1 MKKYHYILLL
11 LLVPFFFSCVKKKK
25 KTDWGIHY
33 SATATA
39 PYGFKLF
46 NDAIPKL
53 FPKAKTNIM
62 PVSNRSFSNYN
73 SEKSVYIVLAEKLFY
88 NEQELWSLQQWL
100 YSGNDI
106 VLIGDEFGTE
116 LANYLYLGKPN
127 YWYVKD
133 NEGLTSGA
141 LNNAAAPAKAKV
153 HTFSNFGTV
162 TRGYEFE
169 LYKQDLFPRGFKID
183 SSSSGSVADTLKNA
197 MQVISSL
204 ENGLANAVMF
214 QVGTGRL
221 ILVNSPLAFS
231 NYALLQKNN
240 YHYLEDV
247 MSYVQ
252 PEVTR
257 VYYGTG
263 SVRQNDHSNWS
274 VIWENMP
281 VRIAVLLALLGVITY
296 VLVNLRRKQNIIPII
311 KPLSNES
318 KSFVETIA
326 SLYYNKRNNRNIALK
341 MIQHMLEHIRTH
353 YKLTTNE
360 LDAGFCEKLSLRSG
374 NGLAETNALINK
386 IKSIQDDTVI
396 VDDKYLH
403 GLYVSIQQFIQK

>member
-1 MKKYHYILLL
+1 LKKYYYILLL
-11 LLVPFFFSCVKKKK
+11 LLVPLFASCVKEKK

-39 PYGFKLF
+39 PYGFKIF

-53 FPKAKTNIM
+53 FPGAKTNAM
-62 PVSNRSFSNYN
+62 PVSNRSFSSYN
-73 SEKSVYIVLAEKLFY
+73 SEKSVYIVLAEKLYY

-116 LANYLYLGKPN
+116 LSDYLYLGKPN

-133 NEGLTSGA
+133 NPGLTSGA
-141 LNNAAAPAKAKV
+141 LNNATAPSKVKV

-183 SSSSGSVADTLKNA
+183 SSSSCSVADTLKNT

-204 ENGLANAVMF
+204 EDGLANAVMF
-214 QVGTGRL
+214 QVGSGRL

-247 MSYVQ
+247 MSYVH

-274 VIWENMP
+274 VIWENKTT
-281 VRIAVLLALLGVITY
+281 RTAILLALLGVITY
-296 VLVNLRRKQNIIPII
+296 VLVNLRRKQNIIPVI

-341 MIQHMLEHIRTH
+341 MIQHLLEHIRTH
-353 YKLTTNE
+353 YKLNTNE

-374 NGLAETNALINK
+374 KGLAETNALINK
-386 IKSIQDDTVI
+386 IKSIQEDTVI

-403 GLYVSIQQFIQK
+403 GLYVSMQQFIKK

>member
-11 LLVPFFFSCVKKKK
+11 LLISLFSSCAKKKE
-25 KTDWGIHY
+25 KTDWNIRY

-39 PYGFKLF
+39 PYGFKIF

-53 FPKAKTNIM
+53 FPGAKVNAV
-62 PVSNRSFSNYN
+62 PVSNRAFNNYN
-73 SEKSVYIVLAEKLFY
+73 SEKSVYIVLAEKLYY
-88 NEQELWSLQQWL
+88 NEQELWALQQWL
-100 YSGNDI
+100 FSGNDI

-116 LANYLYLGKPN
+116 LSDFLYLGKPK
-127 YWYVKD
+127 YWSEED
-133 NEGLTSGA
+133 NIIATSA
-141 LNNAAAPAKAKV
+141 QLNEVAAPVKAKL
-153 HTFSNFGTV
+153 HTYSGFGTV
-162 TRGYEFE
+162 TRDYEFE
-169 LYKQDLFPRGFKID
+169 MYKQNLFPWGFKID
-183 SSSSGSVADTLKNA
+183 SNSTGSVADTLKKV
-197 MQVISSL
+197 MQVISSV
-204 ENGLANAVMF
+204 EGGLANAVMF

-247 MSYVQ
+247 LSYVH

-263 SVRQNDHSNWS
+263 SVRANDHSNWS
-274 VIWENMP
+274 VIWQNKTT
-281 VRIAVLLALLGVITY
+281 RTAILLALLGVVTY
-296 VLVNLRRKQNIIPII
+296 VLVNLRRKQNIVPVI

-326 SLYYNKRNNRNIALK
+326 SLYYNKRNNRNLALK
-341 MIQHMLEHIRTH
+341 MIQHLFENIRTH
-353 YKLTTNE
+353 YKLNTSE
-360 LDAGFCEKLSLRSG
+360 LDAKFCEKLSLRSG
-374 NGLAETNALINK
+374 NGLAETNALIYK
-386 IKSIQDDTVI
+386 IQSILEDTVI

-403 GLYVSIQQFIQK
+403 SLYVSIQQFIQK

>member
-1 MKKYHYILLL
+1 MKKYYYILLL
-11 LLVPFFFSCVKKKK
+11 LLVPLFASCVKEKK

-39 PYGFKLF
+39 PYGFKIF

-53 FPKAKTNIM
+53 FPGAKTNAM
-62 PVSNRSFSNYN
+62 PVSNRSFSSYN
-73 SEKSVYIVLAEKLFY
+73 SEKSVYIVLAEKLYY

-116 LANYLYLGKPN
+116 LSDYLYLGKPN

-133 NEGLTSGA
+133 NPGLTSGA
-141 LNNAAAPAKAKV
+141 LNNATAPSKVKV

-183 SSSSGSVADTLKNA
+183 SSSSCSVADTLKNT

-204 ENGLANAVMF
+204 EDGLANAVMF
-214 QVGTGRL
+214 QVGSGRL

-247 MSYVQ
+247 MSYVH

-274 VIWENMP
+274 VIWENKTT
-281 VRIAVLLALLGVITY
+281 RTAILLALLGVITY
-296 VLVNLRRKQNIIPII
+296 VLVNLRRKQNIIPVI

-341 MIQHMLEHIRTH
+341 MIQHLLEHIRTH
-353 YKLTTNE
+353 YKLNTNE

-374 NGLAETNALINK
+374 KGLAETNALINK
-386 IKSIQDDTVI
+386 IKSIQEDTVI

-403 GLYVSIQQFIQK
+403 GLYVSMQQFIKK

>member
-11 LLVPFFFSCVKKKK
+11 LLVLLFSSCTKEKK
-25 KTDWGIHY
+25 KTDWRVRY
-33 SATATA
+33 SATATT

-46 NDAIPKL
+46 NDAVPRL
-53 FPKAKTNIM
+53 FPKAKANAM
-62 PVSNRSFSNYN
+62 PVSNRSFNNYN
-73 SEKSVYIVLAEKLFY
+73 SEKSVYIVLADKLYY

-106 VLIGDEFGTE
+106 VLIGNEFGTE
-116 LANYLYLGKPN
+116 LSDFLYLGKPN
-127 YWYVKD
+127 YWSEQD
-133 NEGLTSGA
+133 NIIVTSA
-141 LNNAAAPAKAKV
+141 QLNEIAAPAKAKV

-169 LYKQDLFPRGFKID
+169 MYKENLFPWGFKID
-183 SSSSGSVADTLKNA
+183 SSGIGSVADTLKNA
-197 MQVISSL
+197 MQVISL
-204 ENGLANAVMF
+204 VDGGLANAVMF

-221 ILVNSPLAFS
+221 ILFNSPLAFS

-240 YHYLEDV
+240 YHYLEDI

-252 PEVTR
+252 PDVTR

-263 SVRQNDHSNWS
+263 SVRENNHSNWS
-274 VIWENMP
+274 VIWQNKAT
-281 VRIAVLLALLGVITY
+281 RTAILLALLGVITY
-296 VLVNLRRKQNIIPII
+296 VLVNLRRKQNIVPVI

-341 MIQHMLEHIRTH
+341 MIQHLLEHIRTH
-353 YKLTTNE
+353 YKLNTNE
-360 LDAGFCEKLSLRSG
+360 LDAEFSEKLSLRSG
-374 NGLAETNALINK
+374 KGLAATNALINK
-386 IKSIQDDTVI
+386 IKSIQEDTVI